1 MEIFENWIL
10 DFLFYGFLDSIIMY
24 LFVIKIF
31 LNKKVKFIE
40 AVKDGLILSFGI
52 STITTFVP
60 INGLSQIFM
69 GIYIGIFTSIRFKIN
84 IFKTILY
91 GMVSIL
97 FVYAIEILCV
107 RSFNVI
113 FNINVLTYNLNNIMR
128 LSLFMTF
135 EFIESFI
142 IWSLYKMKVLLGGI
156 VRR

>member
-31 LNKKVKFIE
+31 LNKKVKFVE

-84 IFKTILY
+84 IFKSFLY
-91 GMVSIL
+91 SI
-97 FVYAIEILCV
+97 FCVMIFYAFAV
-107 RSFNVI
+107 N
-113 FNINVLTYNLNNIMR
+113 
-128 LSLFMTF
+128 
-135 EFIESFI
+135 
-142 IWSLYKMKVLLGGI
+142 
-156 VRR
+156 

>member
-1 MEIFENWIL
+1 MENFENWIL

-31 LNKKVKFIE
+31 LNKKVKFVE

-60 INGLSQIFM
+60 KNGLAQIFM

-84 IFKTILY
+84 IFKSFLYSIFCVMIFYAFELLIVFIINNKVRNNIL
-91 GMVSIL
+91 S
-97 FVYAIEILCV
+97 
-107 RSFNVI
+107 
-113 FNINVLTYNLNNIMR
+113 YNLNSLNRFM
-128 LSLFMTF
+128 LFMTLK
-135 EFIESFI
+135 FIENFI
-142 IWSLYKMKVLLGGI
+142 IWSLYKMKLLVGGI